1 MTKISRSPLRAI
13 VVVTL
18 IVAAAMTILI
28 SSSGI
33 ALRIAKKS
41 APLVDASMNVK
52 YHLSLYHLWFEE
64 LVQQDPAVNREK
76 VWQHLNQTRWY
87 ANAMLEG
94 GESQDE
100 QYSALDDPTLRFMIN
115 NTLAHLE
122 QLETVGLARLEH
134 TKTSLAG
141 SEHDQLFDNIF
152 TKALQTADD
161 TEKAV
166 QRSMAAQIKQF
177 EALVYIL
184 GVVVILVGLAGG
196 FTFFLFERRR
206 KSDYASLLESRE
218 ELGRKQALLKEA
230 QAFAHIGN
238 WELDPVTKKAV
249 WSDEIFHI
257 FGIEASDDVGPER
270 LSTLLHPDDREA
282 VLSCLQCAATDGH
295 QHHLEYR
302 VVRPDNELRWIDCR
316 VRPVLDEN
324 GKLFR
329 LRGVIQD
336 ITRRKLDE
344 LQLQES
350 EARFRRLFENTAAIS
365 VQGYDRNRRV
375 IFWNPA
381 SETLYGYTADEA
393 IGQRLEDLIIPDKMQ
408 EQIIA
413 AVATWVDGGPE
424 IPSSELTLRRADGS
438 PVEVFSSHVMFRNHA
453 NESEMYCID
462 LDLTGLRHAE
472 AQARQSEL
480 VLDSVF
486 QALPDLFFLIDPDE
500 SIRDYR
506 AQQISDLYT
515 PPETFL
521 GKRMQDV
528 LPPLIAAQFDENRA
542 MVAEHGGLATYEY
555 ALEIAHDIRQFEA
568 RLSQLPDS
576 PQVVAIVR
584 EITER
589 KRAEEAIHDS
599 EERYRTIFEG
609 APEGVWLIGSDRRTI
624 EVNRC
629 LCGILGYQREEMI
642 GKPPLD
648 FVDEKNRKIF
658 IEQTGKIE
666 TTERREYE
674 IELRHKDGHNI
685 PTFFRAT
692 TLHTKSGG
700 VLEAVAFVTDLKDQ
714 KIAEQALRRAQKMD
728 ALGQLTGGIA
738 HDFNNILGIIIGN
751 LSFLKQQVAGDEKAI
766 DRVDTVY
773 KAALRAADLTK
784 QLLGFSR
791 MQGQEMLTTNI
802 NQVIL
807 GMDSLITRSVT
818 PEVEVEIHLADDL
831 WLVEIDSG
839 DFEDALLNL
848 VLNARDAMLQGGK
861 LTIETSNKRLD
872 DAYTGLNPTV
882 TPGDYLQLVVSD
894 TGSGIP
900 KEIIDDVFE
909 PFFTTK
915 PRGKGTGL
923 GLSMV
928 YGFAQQSKGYVRA
941 YSEPGVGTCIR
952 LYLPRS
958 LRKVRNTLET
968 AATQSQPAQGHETI
982 LVVDDEA
989 DLIDLAREYLEE
1001 VGYSVHTAAKGP
1013 EALAILESG
1022 VPINLLFSDVV
1033 MPGGMNGYEL
1043 AEQACERNPNLKV
1056 VLTSGFTEKAAARNG
1071 QAHFAANMLS
1081 KPYSRDDLI
1090 KRIRGSLDGE

>member
-350 EARFRRLFENTAAIS
+350 EARFRS
-365 VQGYDRNRRV
+365 
-375 IFWNPA
+375 
-381 SETLYGYTADEA
+381 
-393 IGQRLEDLIIPDKMQ
+393 
-408 EQIIA
+408 
-413 AVATWVDGGPE
+413 
-424 IPSSELTLRRADGS
+424 
-438 PVEVFSSHVMFRNHA
+438 
-453 NESEMYCID
+453 
-462 LDLTGLRHAE
+462 
-472 AQARQSEL
+472 
-480 VLDSVF
+480 
-486 QALPDLFFLIDPDE
+486 
-500 SIRDYR
+500 
-506 AQQISDLYT
+506 
-515 PPETFL
+515 
-521 GKRMQDV
+521 
-528 LPPLIAAQFDENRA
+528 
-542 MVAEHGGLATYEY
+542 
-555 ALEIAHDIRQFEA
+555 
-568 RLSQLPDS
+568 
-576 PQVVAIVR
+576 
-584 EITER
+584 
-589 KRAEEAIHDS
+589 
-599 EERYRTIFEG
+599 IFEG

-958 LRKVRNTLET
+958 LRKVRNTLEI